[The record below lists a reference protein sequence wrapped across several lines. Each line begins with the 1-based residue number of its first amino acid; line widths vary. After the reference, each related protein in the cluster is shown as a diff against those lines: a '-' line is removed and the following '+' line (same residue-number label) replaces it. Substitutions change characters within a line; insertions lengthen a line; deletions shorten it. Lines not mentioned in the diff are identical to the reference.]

1 VPLVLNGESIG
12 AIAVFRLLAHKPE
25 FEPLDLELFDL
36 LASHAAVALHYSK
49 RDAADASS

>member
-1 VPLVLNGESIG
+1 MLNSECTG

-49 RDAADASS
+49 HAAADASR